1 MGFYKLT
8 ASTGVT
14 TNILTLIFNK
24 EKSQEYHNEVLETN
38 LTLLHDEVK
47 KFSKGVIFSFGLNF
61 LPGRPTI
68 SLGYI
73 HTISRS
79 LRLNCF
85 GVRRLVVKSRGT
97 LFGIMNQLL
106 KKSDMDNHGLRY

>member
-61 LPGRPTI
+61 LPGPTNNF
-68 SLGYI
+68 LGL
-73 HTISRS
+73 HTHYFKIVKIKLFRRS
-79 LRLNCF
+79 SACR
-85 GVRRLVVKSRGT
+85 
-97 LFGIMNQLL
+97 
-106 KKSDMDNHGLRY
+106 